1 MALRIWGRPNSICT
15 QRVLWACVEA
25 GVRFELIP
33 ASATMGEHGHVST
46 GAKPFGIVDTDMYR
60 AMNPTGTVPTIN
72 DDGYILWES
81 NAIVTYLATTY
92 GKPALAGGDGA
103 GLAQQLKWMA
113 WTNEYMEP
121 ALHTLVMECVR
132 LAPDARN
139 REAAEAANDDAV
151 AAVRLLDD
159 VLAQQTWMGGEE
171 FGMADIPVACA
182 VYRWTLFDFER
193 PSFAHVRSWLDAAMT
208 RPGFRTHV
216 LPREHH
222 LR

>member
-1 MALRIWGRPNSICT
+1 MKPGRIESMALTIWGRPNSICT
-15 QRVLWACVEA
+15 QRVLWTCVEA
-25 GVRFELIP
+25 DVSFELIP
-33 ASATMGEHGHVST
+33 ASATMGEDGHVST

-92 GKPALAGGDGA
+92 GKPALTGGDGA

-139 REAAEAANDDAV
+139 RKAAQAAHDDA
-151 AAVRLLDD
+151 AAIRCSRNKPGWAETN
-159 VLAQQTWMGGEE
+159 LAWPIFQ
-171 FGMADIPVACA
+171 PC
-182 VYRWTLFDFER
+182 
-193 PSFAHVRSWLDAAMT
+193 VRSIAGPCLTSNDRRLHTSKRGWKLQ
-208 RPGFRTHV
+208 
-216 LPREHH
+216 
-222 LR
+222 